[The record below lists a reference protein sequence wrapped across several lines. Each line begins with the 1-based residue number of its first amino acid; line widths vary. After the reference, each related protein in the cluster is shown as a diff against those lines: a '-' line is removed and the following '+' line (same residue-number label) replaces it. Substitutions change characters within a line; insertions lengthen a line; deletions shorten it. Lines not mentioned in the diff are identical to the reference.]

1 MSEKGASQRGGGPRH
16 NRAYYDEFAS
26 WYEKERHR
34 GYHAMLDDLE
44 VDLLCDY
51 ARGGDV
57 LEIGCGTGLILD
69 RVREVSQR
77 AVGVDISPG
86 MLERAV
92 ERGLDVVQ
100 ADATALPFADE
111 SFDVVYSFKVLAHI
125 EQIEQALAE
134 AARVTRPGG
143 HMLLEFYNPL
153 SVRYLAKRLGGPGK
167 ISQQT
172 HESAVYTRWD
182 HALRLP
188 ELLPAGVSVEDFAGV
203 RIFTPAAF
211 VHKLPLLSN
220 VLRRAEFWGRDSAL
234 KYFGGFLIAIV
245 RKR

>member
-1 MSEKGASQRGGGPRH
+1 MTQAKQK
-16 NRAYYDEFAS
+16 NRAYYDEFSA
-26 WYEKERHR
+26 WYENERHR

-44 VDLLCDY
+44 VDLLCEY
-51 ARGGDV
+51 ARDADV

-69 RVREVSQR
+69 RVKDVSKS
-77 AVGVDISPG
+77 AVGVDLSVG
-86 MLERAV
+86 MLRGAL
-92 ERGLDVVQ
+92 ERGLDVAQ

-125 EQIEQALAE
+125 EDIGTALAE

-167 ISQQT
+167 ISNAT
-172 HESAVYTRWD
+172 KESAVFTRWD
-182 HALRLP
+182 HPLNLP
-188 ELLPAGVSVEDFAGV
+188 ELLPPGVSIEDFAGV

-211 VHKLPLLSN
+211 VHKLP
-220 VLRRAEFWGRDSAL
+220 VVGKVMRRLEFMGRDSSL

-245 RKR
+245 RKH

>member
-1 MSEKGASQRGGGPRH
+1 MSERKVRQA
-16 NRAYYDEFAS
+16 NREYYDEFSA

-44 VDLLCDY
+44 VDLLTRY
-51 ARGGDV
+51 VRGADV

-69 RVREVSQR
+69 RIESLSKS
-77 AVGVDISPG
+77 AVGVDLSVG
-86 MLERAV
+86 MLQGAM
-92 ERGLDVVQ
+92 ERGLNVVQ
-100 ADATALPFADE
+100 ADATALPFASE

-125 EQIEQALAE
+125 EDISLALSE

-153 SVRYLAKRLGGPGK
+153 SIRYMAKRLGGPGK
-167 ISQQT
+167 ISEKT
-172 HESAVYTRWD
+172 HESAVFTRWD
-182 HALRLP
+182 HALDLP
-188 ELLPAGVSVEDFAGV
+188 SILPAGVSVEDFAGV

-211 VHKLPLLSN
+211 VHKLP
-220 VLRRAEFWGRDSAL
+220 VVGQVFRKMEFLGRDGAL

-245 RKR
+245 RKH

>member
-1 MSEKGASQRGGGPRH
+1 MSQETRQE
-16 NRAYYDEFAS
+16 NRAYYDEFSA

-44 VDLLCDY
+44 VDLLKKY
-51 ARGGDV
+51 AAGADV
-57 LEIGCGTGLILD
+57 LEIGCGTGLILE
-69 RVREVSQR
+69 RIQGISKS
-77 AVGVDISPG
+77 AVGVDLSVG
-86 MLERAV
+86 MLQGAV

-125 EQIEQALAE
+125 EDIELALQE

-167 ISQQT
+167 ISDAT
-172 HESAVYTRWD
+172 HESAVFTRWD
-182 HALRLP
+182 HPLN
-188 ELLPAGVSVEDFAGV
+188 LPAMLPSGVSVEDFAGV

-211 VHKLPLLSN
+211 VHKLPVVGS
-220 VLRRAEFWGRDSAL
+220 VMRRLEFIGRDSAL

-245 RKR
+245 KKR